1 MPAAKSARLQMHS
14 TEPPVG
20 GPPPDLLCQHFIT
33 PNELFFIRSHAPTPE
48 ISRAQYQLNVSGLVQ
63 TPLTLSLPD
72 LQKLPRHTVT
82 ATLQCAGNRRDEL
95 IAVKPVPGEVPW
107 QADGISTAVWGGV
120 RLRDVLLAAGVE
132 KSAAHGSAPHV
143 AFTGAD
149 DVTRHGHTFGYG
161 SSIEL
166 EKALSEEVLLA
177 DEMNGEALP
186 PVHGF
191 PLRAVVPGYIGARS
205 VKWLTHIIVQT
216 EPSENYFQA
225 KAYRLFAP
233 HITPET
239 VQWEAGLPL
248 SEQSLNAVICEPQAN
263 AVLPAGQVRVRGW
276 AVAGGQRRVARVDV
290 SADGGCTWQTAAL
303 SGDEAWTWQF
313 WETACTVPRG
323 EAELVV
329 RAWDTA
335 ANTMPEHAASVWN
348 FKGYMNNAWHR
359 VRVQVR

>member
-1 MPAAKSARLQMHS
+1 MPAVKSARLQMHS
-14 TEPPVG
+14 TEPPIG
-20 GPPPDLLCQHFIT
+20 GPPPGLMRQHFIT

-48 ISRAQYQLNVSGLVQ
+48 ISLAEYQLNISGLVQ
-63 TPLTLSLPD
+63 TPLTLSWAD
-72 LQKLPRHTVT
+72 LQNFSRHTVT

-95 IAVKPVPGEVPW
+95 MAVKPVPSEVPW
-107 QADGISTAVWGGV
+107 QADGISTAVWSGV
-120 RLRDVLLAAGVE
+120 RLREILLAAGMQSGAE
-132 KSAAHGSAPHV
+132 HI
-143 AFTGAD
+143 AFIGAD
-149 DVTRHGHTFGYG
+149 EVTRLGKTFGYG

-166 EKALSEEVLLA
+166 EKALGEEVLLA
-177 DEMNGEALP
+177 DTMNGEPLP

-191 PLRAVVPGYIGARS
+191 PLRVIVPGYIGARS
-205 VKWLTHIIVQT
+205 VKWLTHINVQT
-216 EPSENYFQA
+216 APSDNYFQA

-248 SEQSLNAVICEPQAN
+248 SEQSLNAVICEPPTN
-263 AVLPAGQVRVRGW
+263 AVLPAGEVRVSGW

-303 SGDEAWTWQF
+303 CGDEAWTWQF
-313 WETACTVPRG
+313 WETAFTLPRG

-359 VRVQVR
+359 VRVVVK

>member
-1 MPAAKSARLQMHS
+1 MPTTKSAQMQMHS

-20 GPPPDLLCQHFIT
+20 GPPLDLMRQHFIT

-48 ISRAQYQLNVSGLVQ
+48 ISPAQYQLQISGLVQ
-63 TPLTLSLPD
+63 TPLTLSLSD

-95 IAVKPVPGEVPW
+95 IAVRPVPGEVPW
-107 QADGISTAVWGGV
+107 QADGISTAVWSGV
-120 RLRDVLLAAGVE
+120 RLREVVLAAGVQAG
-132 KSAAHGSAPHV
+132 AAQV

-149 DVTRHGHTFGYG
+149 AVTRLGKTFGYG
-161 SSIEL
+161 SSISL
-166 EKALSEEVLLA
+166 EKALREEVLLA
-177 DEMNGEALP
+177 DTMNGEPLP

-191 PLRAVVPGYIGARS
+191 PVRAVVPGFIGARS
-205 VKWLTHIIVQT
+205 VKWLTHITVQA
-216 EPSENYFQA
+216 EPSDNYFQA

-233 HITPET
+233 HISAET

-248 SEQSLNAVICEPQAN
+248 SEQSLNAVICEPLAES
-263 AVLPAGQVRVRGW
+263 VVPAGQVRVRGW

-348 FKGYMNNAWHR
+348 FKGYMNNTWHR

>member
-20 GPPPDLLCQHFIT
+20 GPPPRLMRQHFIT

-48 ISRAQYQLNVSGLVQ
+48 ISPAEYQLSISGLVQ
-63 TPLTLSLPD
+63 TPRTFFLAD
-72 LQKLPRHTVT
+72 LQNFPRHTVT

-95 IAVKPVPGEVPW
+95 MAVKPVPSEVPW
-107 QADGISTAVWGGV
+107 GADGISTAVWSGV
-120 RLRDVLLAAGVE
+120 RLREILLAAGVQGGAE
-132 KSAAHGSAPHV
+132 HV

-149 DVTRHGHTFGYG
+149 EVMRLGKTFGYG

-166 EKALSEEVLLA
+166 KKALGEEVLLA
-177 DEMNGEALP
+177 DTMNGEPLP

-191 PLRAVVPGYIGARS
+191 PLRVVVPGYIGARS
-205 VKWLTHIIVQT
+205 VKWLTHIHVQA
-216 EPSENYFQA
+216 EPSDNYFQA

-239 VQWEAGLPL
+239 VQWDAGLPL
-248 SEQSLNAVICEPQAN
+248 SEQSLNAVICEPQAGD
-263 AVLPAGQVRVRGW
+263 VLPASEVRVSGW

-303 SGDEAWTWQF
+303 CGDEAWTWQF
-313 WETACTVPRG
+313 WETAFALPRG

-359 VRVQVR
+359 VRVRAE

>member
-1 MPAAKSARLQMHS
+1 MR
-14 TEPPVG
+14 
-20 GPPPDLLCQHFIT
+20 QHFIT

-48 ISRAQYQLNVSGLVQ
+48 ISLAQYQLNVSGLVQ

-95 IAVKPVPGEVPW
+95 IAAKPVPGEVPW
-107 QADGISTAVWGGV
+107 AADGISTAVWSGV
-120 RLRDVLLAAGVE
+120 RLREVLLAAGVQPE
-132 KSAAHGSAPHV
+132 AAHV

-149 DVTRHGHTFGYG
+149 DVMRHGHTFGYG
-161 SSIEL
+161 SSIAL

-177 DEMNGEALP
+177 DVMNGEPLT

-191 PLRAVVPGYIGARS
+191 PLRAVVPGFIGARS
-205 VKWLTHIIVQT
+205 VKWLTHISVQA
-216 EPSENYFQA
+216 EPSDNYFQA

-248 SEQSLNAVICEPQAN
+248 SEQSLNAVICEPQTN
-263 AVLPAGQVRVRGW
+263 AVLPAGQVQVRGW

-290 SADGGCTWQTAAL
+290 SADGGSTWQTAAL

-313 WETACTVPRG
+313 WEVAVTLPRG
-323 EAELVV
+323 ETELVV

-359 VRVQVR
+359 VRVMVE